1 MWTKTTIGKLI
12 LTSCLSIF
20 LFSCFK
26 ADWPEPFIPP
36 TELRIDATVPE
47 IVYLNH
53 KLVFLDARRTLLING
68 HRTLQFKWSCPVHP
82 TNEPPKFSHPDN
94 ELTFID
100 SLRAGTYQLQLAITD
115 TLGNSAISKFTMEVK
130 ADTLSGP
137 PRMNVLRDTV
147 IFLPQSTITLNGAD
161 AYAVNP
167 VGRDMQFQ
175 WSTIQQP
182 AGSPPI
188 QIVTPTNPVTNIKGY
203 DTGRY
208 IFRLDVKN
216 ELGLS
221 AADTM
226 EVYLKRES
234 PNIYFKIY
242 ENLTWNL
249 VFDDW
254 GFYYYYITINDPGVF
269 IDRNYSNMN
278 VQLWDDERQ
287 IWSAPINIAGHYM
300 EMSSPLVSTVQL
312 IQI

>member
-1 MWTKTTIGKLI
+1 MWSKTTIRKLT
-12 LTSCLSIF
+12 LTSCLSIL

-53 KLVFLDARRTLLING
+53 KLVLLDARRTLLING
-68 HRTLQFKWSCPVHP
+68 HRTIQFKWSCSVHP

-100 SLRAGTYQLQLAITD
+100 SLRAGTYQLQLAISD

-147 IFLPQSTITLNGAD
+147 IFLPQSIITLNGSA

-182 AGSPPI
+182 A
-188 QIVTPTNPVTNIKGY
+188 VVR
-203 DTGRY
+203 RY
-208 IFRLDVKN
+208 KL
-216 ELGLS
+216 
-221 AADTM
+221 
-226 EVYLKRES
+226 
-234 PNIYFKIY
+234 
-242 ENLTWNL
+242 
-249 VFDDW
+249 
-254 GFYYYYITINDPGVF
+254 
-269 IDRNYSNMN
+269 
-278 VQLWDDERQ
+278 
-287 IWSAPINIAGHYM
+287 
-300 EMSSPLVSTVQL
+300 
-312 IQI
+312 